1 MGTLPDMERYEPL
14 FAALGLSLKETKVY
28 LSLVKEGPSSVRQL
42 AVATGMNRGTVYDVL
57 KELQAHGLAR
67 FYNAETRQYFVAVSP
82 KRLAEMAKEKENEL
96 HQVAHDITSVVSQLE
111 TLYDGGDRQP
121 IVRMYEGA
129 DGVRQI
135 LEDVLRSVDA
145 TQDRE
150 YYVYASSAVRN
161 AGLYVGYPNYTKDR
175 LAKGIHLKNITFGKS
190 GKTSGLDERRHVT
203 SSAGAPTYVLIY
215 AGKVANIFLDG
226 RGEFMGLI
234 IDNRA
239 MYETQ
244 KVLFLELWGR
254 LPS

>member
-1 MGTLPDMERYEPL
+1 MERYESL
-14 FAALGLSLKETKVY
+14 FAALGLAPKETKVY

-42 AVATGMNRGTVYDVL
+42 AVATGMNRGTVYDLL

-67 FYNAETRQYFVAVSP
+67 FYNAETRQYFVAESP
-82 KRLAEMAKEKENEL
+82 KRLEEMLVEKEASLHKATHEL
-96 HQVAHDITSVVSQLE
+96 SSVVSQLE

-135 LEDVLRSVDA
+135 LEDVLASVEPISDK
-145 TQDRE
+145 E
-150 YYVYASSAVRN
+150 YYVYSSSAVRN

-175 LAKGIHLKNITFGKS
+175 IEKGIHVKNISFGKS
-190 GKTSGLDERRHVT
+190 GKAAGLDERRHVE
-203 SSAGAPTYVLIY
+203 SAAGAPTYVLMY

-234 IDNRA
+234 IDNKA

-244 KVLFLELWGR
+244 RVLFLELWSR
-254 LPS
+254 LSS

>member
-1 MGTLPDMERYEPL
+1 MERYELL
-14 FAALGLSLKETKVY
+14 FAALGLSPKEMTVY

-42 AVATGMNRGTVYDVL
+42 AVATGINRGTAYDVL

-67 FYNAETRQYFVAVSP
+67 FYNAETRQYFVAESP
-82 KRLAEMAKEKENEL
+82 KRLEMMAKEKEAEL
-96 HQVAHDITSVVSQLE
+96 HQVASDLSSVVSQLE

-121 IVRMYEGA
+121 IVRMYEGL

-135 LEDVLRSVDA
+135 LEDVLGSVEKM
-145 TQDRE
+145 TEPE
-150 YYVYASSAVRN
+150 YCVYSSGAVRN
-161 AGLYVGYPNYTKDR
+161 AGLYAGYPNYTKDR
-175 LAKGIHLKNITFGKS
+175 IAKNIHVKNITFGKF
-190 GKTSGLDERRHVT
+190 GKTYGLDERRHVT
-203 SSAGAPTYVLIY
+203 SDAGAPTYVLIY

-244 KVLFLELWGR
+244 RVLFAELWDR